1 MIKVVTRQCEKVNV
15 DLREMGSLL
24 VKKQFE
30 LSFNVCKS
38 NLSWPYYVINL
49 VNQNSFSCFSV
60 GKLLNCNRMSIVIF
74 FVIIYFSDFLS

>member
-1 MIKVVTRQCEKVNV
+1 MIKVVTRQCEEVNV

-38 NLSWPYYVINL
+38 NLSWPYYVI
-49 VNQNSFSCFSV
+49 SWEI
-60 GKLLNCNRMSIVIF
+60 KI
-74 FVIIYFSDFLS
+74 LSPASL